1 MARRH
6 LLVPMDDSEQ
16 ARRALEHVL
25 ETFPDAK
32 ITLLTVIDPTVG
44 FSSGIG
50 APASAEV
57 WYESAKERAESR
69 LEDARERAAEAGVE
83 VATDIDT
90 GRPARTIVD
99 YAEEHDVDGIVM
111 GSHGRDGVARVLLGS
126 VAETVV
132 RRSPIPVT
140 IVR

>member
-1 MARRH
+1 
-6 LLVPMDDSEQ
+6 VWSE
-16 ARRALEHVL
+16 A
-25 ETFPDAK
+25 AK
-32 ITLLTVIDPTVG
+32 D
-44 FSSGIG
+44 
-50 APASAEV
+50 
-57 WYESAKERAESR
+57 RAEDR